1 MVEYG
6 ADVNLPG
13 YQGQYPLHSCAGGEK
28 QSTDLCQLLIN
39 NGAVVNVYEALAYQ
53 TPVMW
58 AARQGYDGILKM
70 LITYGADIQ
79 IRDAYGQLAIHHG
92 ACSDSEDVFI
102 TLRDVDS
109 DFEAVDNEGNVPLH
123 LAAEHNAVNF
133 ARLLLGSGVEASPQ
147 NKRAD
152 QPSHIAARGNFVPL
166 LKVICMYDTHIGR
179 LNYDHQTPLGCARTA
194 LAEEAVTFLTQHFK
208 RYHIGDTAYQGASFT
223 HPHNLSSQY
232 TPYPSF
238 QYVTHPLLN
247 PISQSNLSIHP
258 FRTQCCGGYM
268 VGKRFRRC
276 SG

>member
-1 MVEYG
+1 MLAELLVEYG

-70 LITYGADIQ
+70 LITYGADVQ
-79 IRDAYGQLAIHHG
+79 IRDAYGRLAIHHG

-109 DFEAVDNEGNVPLH
+109 DFEAVDNEGNRPLH
-123 LAAEHNAVNF
+123 LAAESNCVHF
-133 ARLLLGSGVEASPQ
+133 AKLLLGSGVESSPQ
-147 NKRAD
+147 NNKAD
-152 QPSHIAARGNFVPL
+152 QPSHIAARGNFIPL

-208 RYHIGDTAYQGASFT
+208 RYHIGDTAYQGAPPT
-223 HPHNLSSQY
+223 HLINTLPTHHFNTLLPTNY
-232 TPYPSF
+232 TPTPS
-238 QYVTHPLLN
+238 
-247 PISQSNLSIHP
+247 
-258 FRTQCCGGYM
+258 
-268 VGKRFRRC
+268 
-276 SG
+276 

>member
-1 MVEYG
+1 M
-6 ADVNLPG
+6 
-13 YQGQYPLHSCAGGEK
+13 
-28 QSTDLCQLLIN
+28 
-39 NGAVVNVYEALAYQ
+39 VNVYEALAYQ
-53 TPVMW
+53 TPAMW
-58 AARQGYDGILKM
+58 AARQGYDGILKL

-102 TLRDVDS
+102 TLRDVDA

-123 LAAEHNAVNF
+123 LAAESNAVNF

-179 LNYDHQTPLGCARTA
+179 LNFDHQTPLGCARTA

-208 RYHIGDTAYQGASFT
+208 RYHIGDTAYQGTSPPTYPLNTPSPT
-223 HPHNLSSQY
+223 HPFNN
-232 TPYPSF
+232 TPP
-238 QYVTHPLLN
+238 H
-247 PISQSNLSIHP
+247 ILSILHHHASTHP
-258 FRTQCCGGYM
+258 FRTQCCGRHM
-268 VGKRFRRC
+268 VGERV
-276 SG
+276 